1 MIFFLHFRLFFFHI
15 YMNFSVLWRKLKT
28 YKVVYPLHAW
38 KQRQYVSVLATT
50 KRPSNHER
58 LAIEFHAHMLKWAWR
73 CDGEIC
79 DFLKCHIKTKMYE
92 RNNLIF
98 LAECKIPDEIENLPC
113 NIHFICFFMTLVWA
127 KGRKGFRPFA
137 QTRFLLKVAQCR
149 NISGCMSFCVV
160 LGSWWIVGRPG
171 HPFCFKKPWKKLLH
185 WWKCVIFLART
196 EGFCKSTANP
206 NEHMSLAVALLGASM
221 VQTKPLTVP
230 TVTEQRS
237 VILSTFKLCMQ
248 TLKIIA

>member
-1 MIFFLHFRLFFFHI
+1 
-15 YMNFSVLWRKLKT
+15 MNFSVLWRKLKT
-28 YKVVYPLHAW
+28 YKVVYPLHPW

-79 DFLKCHIKTKMYE
+79 DFLKCHIKTKMCE

-113 NIHFICFFMTLVWA
+113 NIHFICFFMNVVWA
-127 KGRKGFRPFA
+127 KGRKPFRPFA

-206 NEHMSLAVALLGASM
+206 NEHTSLAVASLGASM

-248 TLKIIA
+248 RLKIIA

>member
-1 MIFFLHFRLFFFHI
+1 MCQ
-15 YMNFSVLWRKLKT
+15 YW
-28 YKVVYPLHAW
+28 PLQ
-38 KQRQYVSVLATT
+38 KG
-50 KRPSNHER
+50 

-113 NIHFICFFMTLVWA
+113 SIHFICFFMNLVWA
-127 KGRKGFRPFA
+127 KGRKPFHPFA

-171 HPFCFKKPWKKLLH
+171 HLGTPFALRSH
-185 WWKCVIFLART
+185 
-196 EGFCKSTANP
+196 EKSCCTDENVSSFWLELKVFANP
-206 NEHMSLAVALLGASM
+206 LQTLMNTWALL
-221 VQTKPLTVP
+221 
-230 TVTEQRS
+230 
-237 VILSTFKLCMQ
+237 
-248 TLKIIA
+248 